1 MYPSIQRNYNVHMVG
16 LKYENIKMENAFT
29 KWSEKNHNHHN
40 NKSKYVKQFCG
51 LGISTYTTI
60 SLFQIIL

>member
-1 MYPSIQRNYNVHMVG
+1 MKPP
-16 LKYENIKMENAFT
+16 KMENAFT

-51 LGISTYTTI
+51 LGISTFEKI
-60 SLFQIIL
+60 LFTYSTERERERV